1 MTMTELRGHHA
12 IVTGAG
18 SGAGEAIA
26 LALAAEGARVTAI
39 GRRLAPL
46 QALAQRDDRIFAA
59 TADVTERAEL
69 KAAIAEAAK
78 KYGAPT
84 LVIANAGLAESAPFL
99 KTDADLFQKMLDVNL
114 TGVFNTFQAG
124 LSLMDR
130 SRPGRLIA
138 IASTAGLKGYAYV
151 SGYCA
156 AKHGVVG
163 LVRSLGQ
170 ELAKTGVTAN
180 AICPGFT
187 ETPMLYRS
195 IETII
200 EKTGRSREA
209 AEASLRAVN
218 PQGRFIQPDEIAQ
231 TVLWLCSDAAASVTG
246 QAISLSGG
254 EI

>member
-1 MTMTELRGHHA
+1 MAELMGHHA

-26 LALAAEGARVTAI
+26 LALAGNGARVTAI

-46 QALAQRDDRIFAA
+46 EALAAQDDRIFAIS
-59 TADVTERAEL
+59 ADVTDAD
-69 KAAIAEAAK
+69 AMASAIAEAVERN
-78 KYGAPT
+78 GAPT
-84 LVIANAGLAESAPFL
+84 IVVANAGSAESAPFQR
-99 KTDADLFQKMLDVNL
+99 TDAALFRAALDVNL
-114 TGVFNTFQAG
+114 TGVFNTFQAAFAK
-124 LSLMDR
+124 MNR
-130 SRPGRLIA
+130 AQPGRMIA

-151 SGYCA
+151 SAYCA

-163 LVRSLGQ
+163 LVRSLAL
-170 ELAKTGVTAN
+170 EFARTGVTVN

-187 ETPMLYRS
+187 DTPMLHRS
-195 IETII
+195 IDNIV
-200 EKTGRSREA
+200 EKTGRSRDE
-209 AEASLRAVN
+209 AEASLRDVN
-218 PQGRFIQPDEIAQ
+218 PQGRFIQPEEIVG